1 MDNFYYPFGSF
12 QEVYVL
18 LYLSQKLD
26 LEIEI
31 DNIAKIFNKNFQ
43 KRYPSDIIKLGN
55 LLLMLNMFKLKFI
68 YFCLKDSKNFII
80 L

>member
-1 MDNFYYPFGSF
+1 MDLFISYKGIIIEFGLKNRSD
-12 QEVYVL
+12 YSAST

-43 KRYPSDIIKLGN
+43 KRYPSDIIKLGY

-68 YFCLKDSKNFII
+68 YF
-80 L
+80 